1 MLKNQTLTKI
11 NFLLKQENTFLK
23 LEVKRQ
29 SEIALKRLFKANR
42 YEEEIAGLEN
52 QISNLKNILHDYY
65 DDPKLWIAIQN
76 HCKEIEI
83 KTDEERLANHDR

>member
-1 MLKNQTLTKI
+1 M
-11 NFLLKQENTFLK
+11 E
-23 LEVKRQ
+23 LEVKRI
-29 SEIALKRLFKANR
+29 SKDSHRLLFRANR

-52 QISNLKNILHDYY
+52 QISNYKSILRDYY

-76 HCKEIEI
+76 YCKEIEL